1 MQGIEKI
8 KMIKLVVT
16 DLDGTLLDSNKNI
29 HPGFWALH
37 KKMTDKGILFSVAS
51 GRQLFNLEETFS
63 PIAHNTLFIAENGT
77 YVSFRGRDLHV
88 NPMDF
93 NATIEFIKIAR
104 KINGIGLV
112 LCCKNAAYIE
122 SHDQRFV
129 AEVNKYYSKVVF
141 LDDLTQANDTVLK
154 LALFDFADAEIN
166 IFPHFRQFEN
176 QYKVVVSGKQW
187 MDISHISANKGSAL
201 EKIQKEL
208 GFNRDEI
215 MAFGDFLNDYE
226 MMELAGHSFAMKNAH
241 PEIIKI
247 SRFVTEYDNDNNGVV
262 ETIEKVCFS

>member
-1 MQGIEKI
+1 
-8 KMIKLVVT
+8 MIKLVVT

-63 PIAHNTLFIAENGT
+63 TIAHNTLFIAENGT
-77 YVSFRGRDLHV
+77 FVRFQGRDLHV
-88 NPMDF
+88 NPMDLT
-93 NATIEFIKIAR
+93 ATIEFIKIAR
-104 KINGIGLV
+104 KITGVGLV

-122 SHDQRFV
+122 SADNRFIQEV
-129 AEVNKYYSKVVF
+129 AKYYSKVVMVQ
-141 LDDLTQANDTVLK
+141 DLTHVDDVVLK
-154 LALFDFADAEIN
+154 LALFDFADAETN
-166 IFPHFRQFEN
+166 IYPHFKPFEN
-176 QYKVVVSGKQW
+176 QYKVVVSGRQW
-187 MDISHISANKGSAL
+187 MDISHISASKGSAL

-226 MMELAGHSFAMKNAH
+226 MMELAGYSFAMKNAH
-241 PEIIKI
+241 PEIIKV

-262 ETIEKVCFS
+262 ETIEKMCFS